1 MSFYSKRP
9 AVVVGDGPTF
19 NPNGDPPVYIPPEP
33 SSFTKK
39 PQKQQPNNRTSGSS
53 CCCKCCYELTFT
65 TWMIIAGI
73 ILAALAITTI
83 CIYIAV
89 NTNTDS
95 VVRFCVEM
103 TPAEVTVNN
112 PSSTGELNTVIRG
125 YFQLDSSQNTIS
137 YYFYTSPTLSIVQSI
152 TLRGPIP
159 LLSTVGPV
167 LFSFCGAPATY
178 ICDVLTTPGLIQNT
192 GMTQVEPG
200 PNDSRPFILDIRSN
214 PSLYYV
220 EVLTANNPTSPGAL
234 RSVVLNSCG
243 LP

>member
-1 MSFYSKRP
+1 MSSSSFYSKR
-9 AVVVGDGPTF
+9 VGEGSF
-19 NPNGDPPVYIPPEP
+19 NPNGDPPIYIPPEP
-33 SSFTKK
+33 SSKK
-39 PQKQQPNNRTSGSS
+39 PQLELKLQKQQQKKS

-95 VVRFCVEM
+95 IVRFCVEM

-112 PSSTGELNTVIRG
+112 PSNTGELNTVIRG

-178 ICDVLTTPGLIQNT
+178 ICNVLTTPGLIQNT

-200 PNDSRPFILDIRSN
+200 PNDARPFILDIRSN
-214 PSLYYV
+214 PSLYYI

>member
-1 MSFYSKRP
+1 MS
-9 AVVVGDGPTF
+9 F
-19 NPNGDPPVYIPPEP
+19 NPNPKAPVVIPPP
-33 SSFTKK
+33 
-39 PQKQQPNNRTSGSS
+39 PQKLVPKNGASGTTKRDT
-53 CCCKCCYELTFT
+53 KCCPNGNTTKCCANWCTFT
-65 TWMIIAGI
+65 NAMIVCLL
-73 ILAALAITTI
+73 ILALLTIATILIYVVVSSNEDAI
-83 CIYIAV
+83 
-89 NTNTDS
+89 
-95 VVRFCVEM
+95 VRFCVEM

-112 PSSTGELNTVIRG
+112 PLDTGEVGTVIRG
-125 YFQLDSSQNTIS
+125 YFQLDSSSNTIS

-200 PNDSRPFILDIRSN
+200 PNDVRPFILDIRSN

-220 EVLTANNPTSPGAL
+220 EVLTANYPTSPGAL